1 VNQYVSIL
9 RGINV
14 GGTKKIVMTDLKA
27 LYLELGFQNVVTYI
41 QSGNI
46 VFSFDKSLS
55 ENDLVCLIQDKIFKK
70 YSFKVPV
77 IIRSFEELKN
87 SFELNPYLNSEGI
100 LEDKLHF
107 TFLDEHPSLD
117 VLDFIKTFNYE
128 PDQFVINGRTV
139 YLYCPNGY
147 GNTKL
152 TTAFFEDKLKVK
164 ATTRNFKTTL
174 KLLDLLS

>member
-1 VNQYVSIL
+1 MNQYVSIL

-14 GGTKKIVMTDLKA
+14 GGTKKIVMADLKA
-27 LYLELGFQNVVTYI
+27 LYLELGLKDVETYI
-41 QSGNI
+41 QSGNV
-46 VFSFDKSLS
+46 VFTSDKLLS
-55 ENDLVCLIQDKIFKK
+55 ESDLVTLIQNKIFKK

-77 IIRSFEELKN
+77 IIRSFEDLKN
-87 SFELNPYLNSEGI
+87 LIELNPFINFEGI

-107 TFLDEHPSLD
+107 IFLEELPNSE
-117 VLDFIKTFNYE
+117 VLELIKMYNYE
-128 PDQFVINGRTV
+128 PDRFFINERVV

-152 TTAFFEDKLKVK
+152 TTNFFEDKLKVK

-174 KLLDLLS
+174 KLLELLS